1 MLGAGLLGAVG
12 TIAVLRGG
20 DTPTEIVVAADDL
33 QVGDR
38 IERDH
43 LAVGLVDAQGAVE
56 AHFVPAA
63 DLDSIIGG
71 VVTAPIAT
79 DSPVLREVVRSEAAP
94 GRARAMSFSIA
105 ADRAVGGDL
114 EVGDRIDVLAVDRD
128 GAVGYALVDALVMG
142 RATAADDAPLRGGT
156 SDEITVTVA
165 VDAAGAARLAAAIAD
180 GDVTV
185 VRSTGAEAIDN
196 VVWFDDDPGRAD
208 A

>member
-20 DTPTEIVVAADDL
+20 DDPSKIVVAADDL
-33 QVGDR
+33 QAGER

-43 LAVGLVDAQGAVE
+43 LAIALVDARGAV
-56 AHFVPAA
+56 ANHFVPAD
-63 DLDSIIGG
+63 DLDSIVGR
-71 VVTAPIAT
+71 VVTAPIAA
-79 DSPVLREVVRSEAAP
+79 DSPVLREVVRPAAAP

-128 GAVGYALVDALVMG
+128 GTVGYALVDALVMV
-142 RATAADDAPLRGGT
+142 RADRDDDAPLRGG

-165 VDAAGAARLAAAIAD
+165 VDAAGAARLATAIAD

-185 VRSTGAEAIDN
+185 VRATGADAIDD
-196 VVWFDDDPGRAD
+196 VVWYGDKGVRAD